1 MFKKKKKKKKSTTP
15 FRTPPTPK
23 HKWRETRSTA
33 RLGFRKKT
41 GNGKRGW
48 FGPQLPGQV
57 PRGFRCRHPPPV
69 PSHSPAAP
77 RCFSAAG
84 SHRPRFRTGA
94 RRYGWEGVGTRGLRC
109 QRPPPLEVGREW
121 IHLRCS
127 LFFWTGPANCL
138 SLSCSPA
145 TGRLR
150 VWGAEGSGCMLDAT
164 LRVRGCRGYVGD
176 DGWVVGQK
184 ILPSPKR
191 EKRFKNAVIGK
202 KKKKSRTLPALTLTR
217 PSLPEFPW
225 RRADP
230 NTNCLCLCVSLQ
242 GVSPLT
248 WAHAPF
254 LATEGQ
260 GSLEEEGAEGEE
272 AAGGEWRERR

>member
-1 MFKKKKKKKKSTTP
+1 MGGRAEIP
-15 FRTPPTPK
+15 
-23 HKWRETRSTA
+23 A
-33 RLGFRKKT
+33 L
-41 GNGKRGW
+41 
-48 FGPQLPGQV
+48 PQ
-57 PRGFRCRHPPPV
+57 
-69 PSHSPAAP
+69 
-77 RCFSAAG
+77 
-84 SHRPRFRTGA
+84 
-94 RRYGWEGVGTRGLRC
+94 EGE
-109 QRPPPLEVGREW
+109 EV
-121 IHLRCS
+121 
-127 LFFWTGPANCL
+127 
-138 SLSCSPA
+138 
-145 TGRLR
+145 
-150 VWGAEGSGCMLDAT
+150 
-164 LRVRGCRGYVGD
+164 
-176 DGWVVGQK
+176 QK
-184 ILPSPKR
+184 CCDW
-191 EKRFKNAVIGK
+191 K